1 MNFYMGK
8 NLWNRERVSG
18 LTWDCRTTPSPSVEW
33 WAVVVWSR
41 WLRRATPGRARGV
54 PTLPTFIL
62 RVIKRV
68 LKKQHP
74 DLDPTVRLDIECDQK
89 VLRSQV
95 TIRNQ
100 AFFGHFK
107 KTQAPKTSNLKQ
119 NTWKTPAKFR
129 ENSTTGNQLSW
140 VEAKLNENFIFRE
153 KI

>member
-1 MNFYMGK
+1 MGK

-95 TIRNQ
+95 TIRTLDLSEFYLLVVTREIWRHFRDPQ
-100 AFFGHFK
+100 DCAVPSLAFVLCWTHQKGSPSQPSYLEV
-107 KTQAPKTSNLKQ
+107 KT
-119 NTWKTPAKFR
+119 
-129 ENSTTGNQLSW
+129 
-140 VEAKLNENFIFRE
+140 NF
-153 KI
+153 

>member
-1 MNFYMGK
+1 MGK

-18 LTWDCRTTPSPSVEW
+18 LTWDCRTAPSPSVEW

-54 PTLPTFIL
+54 PTLPTFIF

-107 KTQAPKTSNLKQ
+107 KTQIEKNASKFSKNSRIFFEKLKVSPSWVGDSCGKTSKKSL
-119 NTWKTPAKFR
+119 
-129 ENSTTGNQLSW
+129 NSYIELS
-140 VEAKLNENFIFRE
+140 I
-153 KI
+153 